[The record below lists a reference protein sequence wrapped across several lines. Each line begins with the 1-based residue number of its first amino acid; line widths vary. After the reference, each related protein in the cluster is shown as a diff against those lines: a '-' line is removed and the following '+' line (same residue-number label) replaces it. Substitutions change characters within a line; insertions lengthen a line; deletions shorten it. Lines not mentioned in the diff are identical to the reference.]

1 MNIINWSLERAAEEL
16 TWANRAQV
24 WLSADPQKFA
34 LVRESVEEWRH
45 TAGMH
50 IASANALADKRA
62 QIRPDDAI
70 VKQREVQHDR
80 LQKLLASEHQ
90 EVSRVDPYRCT
101 GRSTALVFKLMGK
114 AMQEPGQWHQ
124 IKDHHPSG
132 AADRH
137 LAMMIAQT
145 VTDLGLK
152 FFNFHF
158 VDHKCYVSFGDTPKS

>member
-1 MNIINWSLERAAEEL
+1 
-16 TWANRAQV
+16 
-24 WLSADPQKFA
+24 
-34 LVRESVEEWRH
+34 
-45 TAGMH
+45 MH
-50 IASANALADKRA
+50 
-62 QIRPDDAI
+62 P
-70 VKQREVQHDR
+70 

-90 EVSRVDPYRCT
+90 EASRVDPYRCT

-137 LAMMIAQT
+137 LATMIAQT
-145 VTDLGLK
+145 VADLELK
-152 FFNFHF
+152 FFNFRF